1 MRTKLVWLLVQVA
14 PIAVSG
20 MGMAAFSVGAAEDP
34 SSLQSDRSSTTP
46 AITLPTESVS
56 AESIELSTQ
65 FQELST
71 QFQIDQIQPVTQL
84 VTPEELDDEILLEP
98 LIESSNVRSSV
109 FTEPLEKTPE
119 TTNIIFHNWTGDES
133 NIEWQTSNSVISITA
148 FSTEDQ
154 ETENYQPS
162 ETVTPNSIQPLFEL
176 EPLSSN
182 RENSLDETQPSQLPI
197 SNITEEVVANASLS
211 ATEIQVIPISPSDLE
226 QLTFEQWQIAQAE
239 TSPVLDGSDASEP
252 VPEPEATSHSPRWH
266 VTFTPYGFVPLS
278 VDGSATVRDFT
289 ADFNLG
295 LDDILSPLNFAA
307 AGRIEAWRGNLG
319 FIFDGAY
326 FDIGQENS
334 RSRSIP
340 NCLCN
345 IFPSEIDTEVN
356 VQYGQFDLGV
366 GYRVGANVSN
376 ASTEFDMGPIVFDAI
391 VGMRIYA
398 LYQEIDLSTNL
409 GTGRNLENSNT
420 IVTPLVSGR
429 LRWNLS
435 PNLAGWVRGDFAGFG
450 IGGTLMAASVTGG
463 IDWMFSGNT
472 SLLLAYRISSLQYTT
487 DVRGEDF
494 DLDLLLQGP
503 YMGIVFRF

>member
-14 PIAVSG
+14 PVAASV
-20 MGMAAFSVGAAEDP
+20 MGMAAFAVGAAEVP
-34 SSLQSDRSSTTP
+34 SSLESDRSPTTP
-46 AITLPTESVS
+46 AIALPAESVS

-65 FQELST
+65 S
-71 QFQIDQIQPVTQL
+71 QIDQIQSVTQL
-84 VTPEELDDEILLEP
+84 VTPKATDDAILSEP
-98 LIESSNVRSSV
+98 IIKSSNLMSSI
-109 FTEPLEKTPE
+109 FTESLEKTPE
-119 TTNIIFHNWTGDES
+119 TTNVIFHNWTSDES
-133 NIEWQTSNSVISITA
+133 NIEWKISNSATSIAA

-162 ETVTPNSIQPLFEL
+162 EAATPNSIQLLLEL
-176 EPLSSN
+176 EHLTSN
-182 RENSLDETQPSQLPI
+182 RENPSDETQPARLPV
-197 SNITEEVVANASLS
+197 SNIAREVIANASLS
-211 ATEIQVIPISPSDLE
+211 ATEIQLIPILPSDLE
-226 QLTFEQWQIAQAE
+226 QLTLEHWQIAQAE
-239 TSPVLDGSDASEP
+239 SSPESDGSDAAES

-326 FDIGQENS
+326 FNVGQENS

-345 IFPSEIDTEVN
+345 IFPSEIETEVN

-366 GYRVGANVSN
+366 GYRVGANLSN
-376 ASTEFDMGPIVFDAI
+376 AATEFDMGPLVFDAI
-391 VGMRIYA
+391 VGIRIYT
-398 LYQEIDLSTNL
+398 LHQEIDLSTNI
-409 GTGRNLENSNT
+409 GTDRNLENSNT
-420 IVTPLVSGR
+420 IVTPLASGR
-429 LRWNLS
+429 FRWNLS
-435 PNLAGWVRGDFAGFG
+435 PKLAGWVRGDIAGFG

-472 SLLLAYRISSLQYTT
+472 SLLLAYRISSLQYNT